1 MNLENILKS
10 FEDEEKREI
19 FRDTDFH
26 GTEKIVF
33 LHDCLHRRRGKMY
46 QFPDN
51 QFQALQALLEN
62 SDLPSDSYQFVAA
75 IKCADITE
83 DDVSTKMFH
92 EHREFLEEDIK
103 NLTPDLIIPLGNLAL
118 KTLTKKSGIT
128 MKRGKEFWVDIE
140 GTKIPVVPTLHPFAL
155 YAEPKLRKLFLQ
167 DVNNAYTK
175 FILKTNKFDESPYEL
190 INGDLSR
197 FDELMDIVMNT
208 DAVAFDIETEGLD
221 FKKHKI
227 QTIGFSYDEKEAF
240 VVPINH
246 KEGEFTP
253 SDLNHIRQRIGRLM
267 SNRNIVKVAHN
278 ASFDLKF
285 LMNWGIKNFEAVEDT
300 KVIHALVD
308 ENKPHALM
316 DLVKEY
322 FPQELETF

>member
-10 FEDEEKREI
+10 FESEEKREI
-19 FRDTDFH
+19 FRDSEFH
-26 GTEKIVF
+26 GTEKVIF
-33 LHDCLHRRRGKMY
+33 LHDCLHRKNGKLY
-46 QFPDN
+46 QFPDK
-51 QFQALQALLEN
+51 QYQILETLLEK
-62 SDLPSDSYQFVAA
+62 SDLPSDAYQFVAA

-83 DDVSTKMFH
+83 EDVTTQMYH
-92 EHREFLEEDIK
+92 EHRAYLEEDIK
-103 NLTPDLIIPLGNLAL
+103 SLNPDLVIPLGNLAL

-128 MKRGKEFWVDIE
+128 TKRGKEFWIDVE
-140 GTKIPVVPTLHPFAL
+140 GSKFPVVPTLHPFSL

-175 FILKTNKFDESPYEL
+175 FILKGNRFDDSPYEL
-190 INGDLSR
+190 VNGNLTR
-197 FDELMDIVMNT
+197 FTELMDVVMKA
-208 DAVAFDIETEGLD
+208 DAVSFDLETEGLD

-227 QTIGFSYDEKEAF
+227 QTIGFSYKEKGAF

-246 KEGEFTP
+246 KECEFTP
-253 SDLNHIRQRIGRLM
+253 SELKYVKQRIKELM
-267 SNRNIVKVAHN
+267 ESNNVTKIAHN

-285 LMNWGIKNFEAVEDT
+285 LMNWGITDFNKVQDT